1 MSLPGIIS
9 INCEVL
15 SCEGCLKK
23 NQSMDGCYGA
33 GGCSGARPTYE
44 TASTQLAGIKQVSAL
59 ISF

>member
-15 SCEGCLKK
+15 SCKGCLKK

-33 GGCSGARPTYE
+33 EGCSGARPTYE